1 PRPHAGRPRLLS
13 RPLVTVLRL
22 RAPRTWSRADRA
34 WWRGRSD
41 PGDQP
46 RPQREEPGA
55 GPEAQGALSIPD
67 RSRPRGDAAL
77 RSLARARRS
86 QGAGRGA
93 AHDGRP
99 PPARRRPLAAARR
112 QHPGASRSPR
122 PPASR
127 SAARLV
133 TDFGA
138 SVGGVEEALAA
149 AGGGHKV
156 IALEQSAR
164 TSAQAASAVGCQVD
178 QIAKSL
184 VFRGAESQRAV
195 LVIASGA
202 NRVDEGR
209 VAALIAEP
217 VGRAD
222 ADFVRQRT
230 GFAIGGVAPVAHA
243 ERLTILI
250 DEDLMRWPEIWAA
263 AGRPNTVFKLT
274 PDDLVRLTGG
284 RVAPI
289 KSIQ

>member
-1 PRPHAGRPRLLS
+1 M
-13 RPLVTVLRL
+13 
-22 RAPRTWSRADRA
+22 
-34 WWRGRSD
+34 
-41 PGDQP
+41 
-46 RPQREEPGA
+46 
-55 GPEAQGALSIPD
+55 
-67 RSRPRGDAAL
+67 
-77 RSLARARRS
+77 
-86 QGAGRGA
+86 
-93 AHDGRP
+93 
-99 PPARRRPLAAARR
+99 
-112 QHPGASRSPR
+112 
-122 PPASR
+122 
-127 SAARLV
+127 

-138 SVGGVEEALAA
+138 SVRRVEEALAA
-149 AGGGHKV
+149 AGGSHKV

-164 TSAQAASAVGCQVD
+164 TSAQAASAVGCHVD

-184 VFRGAESQRAV
+184 VFKGARSQRAV

-202 NRVDEGR
+202 NRVDEGK

-243 ERLTILI
+243 EPLTILI

-263 AGRPNTVFKLT
+263 AGHPNTVFKLT

-289 KSIQ
+289 KSVQ

>member
-1 PRPHAGRPRLLS
+1 M
-13 RPLVTVLRL
+13 
-22 RAPRTWSRADRA
+22 
-34 WWRGRSD
+34 
-41 PGDQP
+41 
-46 RPQREEPGA
+46 
-55 GPEAQGALSIPD
+55 
-67 RSRPRGDAAL
+67 
-77 RSLARARRS
+77 
-86 QGAGRGA
+86 
-93 AHDGRP
+93 
-99 PPARRRPLAAARR
+99 
-112 QHPGASRSPR
+112 
-122 PPASR
+122 
-127 SAARLV
+127 

-138 SVGGVEEALAA
+138 SVRRVEEALAA

-156 IALEQSAR
+156 IALAQSAR

-202 NRVDEGR
+202 NRVDEGK

-243 ERLTILI
+243 EPLTILI
-250 DEDLMRWPEIWAA
+250 DEDLLRWPEIWAA
-263 AGRPNTVFKLT
+263 AGHPNTVFKLT